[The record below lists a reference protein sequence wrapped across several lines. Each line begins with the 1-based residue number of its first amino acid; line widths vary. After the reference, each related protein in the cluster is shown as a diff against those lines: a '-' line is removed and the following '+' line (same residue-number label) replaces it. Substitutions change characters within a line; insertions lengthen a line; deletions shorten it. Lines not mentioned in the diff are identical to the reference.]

1 MIELK
6 DVVKV
11 YPRRGAE
18 DVVALGGISLSI
30 PTGEIHGIVGQSG
43 AGKSTLV
50 RCLTALEKPTSGT
63 ILVDGKDLSTLSQR
77 DLRDARRSIGMVFQG
92 ANLLDSRTAAGN
104 ISYPLHLAKIEKKER
119 RKRVEEM
126 LNLIGLADRAQS
138 YPSELS
144 GGQRQ
149 RVGIARAM
157 ADRPSVL
164 LCDEP
169 TSALD
174 TETTNQILDL
184 LKEVRDHYGVTVIII
199 THEMN
204 VVRSICDSVTLLE
217 GGVITE
223 SGTVGDV
230 VRDVDSPL
238 ARQILPHP
246 IVDYR
251 GDRALVTV
259 SFTSEPG
266 EPTGSRVLNLAARLG
281 ADISAGTFDTLGDTQ
296 VARLAITLDKNDL
309 DVALKELRSAGVSVE
324 VAQ

>member
-11 YPRRGAE
+11 YPRRGGE
-18 DVVALGGISLSI
+18 DVVALGGISLTI
-30 PTGEIHGIVGQSG
+30 PRGEIHGIVGQSG

-104 ISYPLHLAKIEKKER
+104 ISYPLHLAKMEKKER
-119 RKRVEEM
+119 RERVEEM
-126 LNLIGLADRAQS
+126 LNLVGLADRAQS

-184 LKEVRDHYGVTVIII
+184 LKEVRDQYGVTVVII

-223 SGTVGDV
+223 SGKVGDV

-238 ARQILPHP
+238 ARQILPSP
-246 IVDYR
+246 TVDYR
-251 GDRALVTV
+251 GERALVTV
-259 SFTSEPG
+259 SFTSQPG
-266 EPTGSRVLNLAARLG
+266 KPTGSRVLNLAARLG
-281 ADISAGTFDTLGDTQ
+281 ADISAGTFDTLGETQ
-296 VARLAITLDKNDL
+296 VARLAMTLDKSDL
-309 DVALKELRSAGVSVE
+309 DVALKELKAAGVSVE